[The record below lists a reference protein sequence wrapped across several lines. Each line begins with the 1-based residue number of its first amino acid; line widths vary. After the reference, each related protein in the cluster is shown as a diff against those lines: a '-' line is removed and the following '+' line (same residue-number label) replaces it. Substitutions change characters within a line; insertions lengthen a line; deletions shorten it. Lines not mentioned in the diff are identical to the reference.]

1 MTWITAPTVGVLL
14 IINRMAISAEKTP
27 PGMEEGLL
35 EYERQKH
42 SPDHLSPRQVSVL
55 RQVVNHH
62 DIAEH
67 ALRSRVDPNSL
78 SRALSRLAELDLVRA
93 SIDPGD
99 RRKRI
104 LHATEAG
111 EKRLAKFDA
120 DPVARKVNTPPSP
133 TVAPAGEAASLAKE
147 SSPAAAGTS
156 FDPRP
161 SRSATR
167 RRTGGQKSIRRKP
180 VIRYGPR
187 QLGLEFDEL
196 Q

>member
-1 MTWITAPTVGVLL
+1 
-14 IINRMAISAEKTP
+14 
-27 PGMEEGLL
+27 MEEGLL

-120 DPVARKVNTPPSP
+120 DAVAGNNAPPSP
-133 TVAPAGEAASLAKE
+133 TVAPPGEAASLAKE
-147 SSPAAAGTS
+147 SSPSAAGTS

-167 RRTGGQKSIRRKP
+167 RRTGGQKSIHRKP